1 MRYHGLD
8 TLLGTSVSSRERAP
22 MSPDEPKPPT
32 DPDETEAASTPRH
45 ARERIGPYMILG
57 TLGVGGM
64 GIVYVAE
71 QTEPIRRRVA
81 LKVIK
86 HGMDSAQVI
95 ARFEA
100 ERQALALM
108 DHPAIAKIY
117 DAGAT
122 PDGRPYFAME
132 YVKGV
137 PITEHCDREKLTN
150 RERLELFI
158 QVCEGVQH
166 AHQKAVIHRD
176 LKPSNVLVSV
186 ENGRSAVKIIDFGV
200 AKALAQRL
208 TERTLYT
215 ELGVMIGTPEY
226 MSPEQAEMTGQDVD
240 TRSDVYSL
248 GVLLYQLL
256 VGALPFDAKELRQAG
271 FDEIRRKIREEE
283 PPRPSARLST
293 LGDRSTESAR
303 RRRTDLPAL
312 RRELAGEL
320 DWITMRA
327 LEKDRARRY
336 ASPAELASDIGRQL
350 RDEPVLARAPSTFYR
365 VSKYVHRHGAAVTVT
380 LVVLV
385 VLGAGVMTTL
395 WQARI
400 GLRDWGSAL
409 QRGADRTTMDAQRKA
424 LLLPQFAL
432 YGCVT
437 LALLAGVAYFS
448 RATSRRL
455 VGALAG
461 GTTFMLV
468 FVAQSSL
475 ADSMGWWRYAFTEM
489 PVVPSLMFVSAL
501 VCYGAIL
508 GLLSWRV
515 TRRFGWR
522 GQLAVI
528 GVMSVMGP
536 IRDHLGAAL
545 TELIVIRP
553 GAAPVMAWAIL
564 WACNVALLQGVM
576 RLVAGAAAAD
586 RLARLSEPRYPAL

>member
-1 MRYHGLD
+1 
-8 TLLGTSVSSRERAP
+8 
-22 MSPDEPKPPT
+22 MSPDEPTAPT
-32 DPDETEAASTPRH
+32 DPDETEAQTASTPGLP
-45 ARERIGPYMILG
+45 RERIGPYTILG
-57 TLGVGGM
+57 TLGEGGM
-64 GIVYVAE
+64 GIVYAAE

-108 DHPAIAKIY
+108 DHPAIAQIY

-132 YVKGV
+132 LVKGV
-137 PITEHCDREKLTN
+137 PITEHCDRETLTVP
-150 RERLELFI
+150 ERLELFI
-158 QVCEGVQH
+158 HVCEGVQH
-166 AHQKAVIHRD
+166 AHQKAIIHRD

-186 ENGRSAVKIIDFGV
+186 EDGRSTVKIIDFGV

-248 GVLLYQLL
+248 GVLLYELL
-256 VGALPFDAKELRQAG
+256 VGALPFEAKELRQAG
-271 FDEIRRKIREEE
+271 FDEIRRKIREDE

-303 RRRTDLPAL
+303 RRRTDPMKL
-312 RRELAGEL
+312 RRALAGDL

-336 ASPAELASDIGRQL
+336 ASPAELALDIGRQL
-350 RDEPVLARAPSTFYR
+350 RDEPVLARAPSNFYR
-365 VSKYVHRHGAAVTVT
+365 LSKYVDRHGAAVAAT
-380 LVVLV
+380 LIVLV
-385 VLGAGVMTTL
+385 ILCAGVMTTL

-400 GLRDWGSAL
+400 GLRDWGAAAARGTDRSAV
-409 QRGADRTTMDAQRKA
+409 AAQRQT

-448 RATSRRL
+448 RATLRRL
-455 VGALAG
+455 GGALAG
-461 GTTFMLV
+461 GTTFMLFFLV
-468 FVAQSSL
+468 QSRL
-475 ADSMGWWRYAFTEM
+475 ADSMGWWRYAFAEM
-489 PVVPSLMFVSAL
+489 PVVPWLMFVGAL

-508 GLLSWRV
+508 GLFSWRT

-522 GQLAVI
+522 GQIAFI
-528 GVMSVMGP
+528 GVMSVIGP
-536 IRDHLGAAL
+536 VRDHLGAAL
-545 TELIVIRP
+545 TELIVITP
-553 GAAPVMAWAIL
+553 GALPVIAWAIL

-576 RLVAGAAAAD
+576 RLVAGPSAAD
-586 RLARLSEPRYPAL
+586 RLARLPDTRYLTR